1 MRRTILFLCLGL
13 AAGFLVIQTGRGQ
26 APRSAAAASPAGL
39 PVFTSSGELVR
50 PQGYRRWVFLSSGYG
65 MSYSQAAGD
74 HLMFTNVFVS
84 PGSYDYFVEHGTWPD
99 KTMFVLEIYNSASK
113 GSINVHGNY
122 QSEPVG
128 LDVEV
133 KDESRFPDKWAYFG
147 FENGQKTS
155 SATKPSQNAC
165 WKCHEEHAAVEHSFV
180 QFYPEL
186 LKIAKEKGTLK
197 PGVTF

>member
-13 AAGFLVIQTGRGQ
+13 AAGFLMIQAGRGQ
-26 APRSAAAASPAGL
+26 APRPAAAASPAGL

-50 PQGYRRWVFLSSGYG
+50 PQGYRRWVFLSSAYG
-65 MSYSQAAGD
+65 MSYSQAASE

-99 KTMFVLEIYNSASK
+99 KTMFVLEIYSSASK

-122 QSEPVG
+122 QSEPMG

-147 FENGQKTS
+147 FESGQKS
-155 SATKPSQNAC
+155 SAATKPGQNAC
-165 WKCHEEHAAVEHSFV
+165 WKCHDQHAAVEHSFV

-197 PGVTF
+197 PGVTL